1 MISKKVVLTGP
12 LGVGKTS
19 LFNRFLYQRFS
30 EEYLSTIGAK
40 IDKKVLDIDGRP
52 LTLMVWDIAGEVTQ
66 KQVPLSYFL
75 GASGII
81 YVFDLSR
88 PATYLDMEQDLA
100 YLRKILPEVC
110 LKIVG
115 NKTDLLEPP
124 TLARVLKDLPHPP
137 DALTSAKTGEN
148 VEALFQDLGR
158 ALLNPRPTS

>member
-30 EEYLSTIGAK
+30 KEYLSTIGAK
-40 IDKKVLDIDGRP
+40 IDKKVLDIEGRA
-52 LTLMVWDIAGEVTQ
+52 LTLMVWDIAGEVAQ

-88 PATYLDMEQDLA
+88 PATFLNMKQDLD
-100 YLRKILPEVC
+100 YLRQILPGVC
-110 LKIVG
+110 LKVVG
-115 NKTDLLEPP
+115 NKTDLLEPEA
-124 TLARVLKDLPHPP
+124 LAEVLNQIPHPP
-137 DALTSAKTGEN
+137 DVLTSAKTGEN
-148 VEALFQDLGR
+148 VETLFQDLGR
-158 ALLNPRPTS
+158 ALLDTSLPS